1 MPDGHDYTTPFI
13 DLLPP
18 LATDEYAA
26 LVHDIAENGQQVPIV
41 VTDDGT
47 VIDGHHRLKACQEL
61 GLVPVVRTVEVAHP
75 EAEAIKA
82 NMLRRNL
89 SPDQQSVVR
98 HQQQTLAAKMAQ
110 DGMTQVEIGKALGVS
125 QPLIAKWAETII
137 TRSNGFRPDN
147 RVKIPKGEREVIAQR
162 IDEGESLAQ
171 VAADYNVTHTAIRK
185 TVNKV
190 KAAAEEATARQA
202 DAETIQPDAQG
213 DDWKMLHGDFRDR
226 LTELPDGSVDL
237 IVTDPPYPAEFLP
250 LWSDLSEVAARIL
263 KPSGVL
269 LAMSGKIHL
278 DEVMVRLGEHLAY
291 GWVYMLPLERGLSR
305 INGRNLMQGWKPW
318 LAYSAGAWPSGSIE
332 YADDRIDSGYRE
344 KSRYRWEQDPIGAL
358 RLLEIFDPQARGLI
372 VDPFTGTGS
381 FGVAALQHGSRFLGV
396 ELDSERFDGSVSRL
410 TEERNQGDYT

>member
-1 MPDGHDYTTPFI
+1 MPQDHNYTTPFV

-18 LATDEYAA
+18 LSTEEYEA
-26 LVHDIAENGQQVPIV
+26 LKQDIEANGQQAPII
-41 VTDDGT
+41 VTLDGC
-47 VIDGHHRLKACQEL
+47 VIDGHHRLRVCHEL
-61 GLVPVVRTVEVAHP
+61 GLVPLVLDIEPDHP
-75 EAEAIKA
+75 KALAIKL
-82 NMLRRNL
+82 NLVRRNL
-89 SPDQQSVVR
+89 SVDQVSELRKV
-98 HQQQTLAAKMAQ
+98 QQKLAYEMAES
-110 DGMTQVEIGKALGVS
+110 GMTQAQIGEILGV
-125 QPLIAKWAETII
+125 PRPTIARWGGTNVQ
-137 TRSNGFRPDN
+137 SNNGPPPDN
-147 RVKIPKGEREVIAQR
+147 RVKIPKGEHEVIAQR
-162 IDEGESLAQ
+162 IDDGDSLAQ
-171 VAADYNVTHTAIRK
+171 VAADYGVTRKAIRK

-190 KAAAEEATARQA
+190 KAAAEEAAAREA
-202 DAETIQPDAQG
+202 DAETIQPDAEG
-213 DDWKMLHGDFRDR
+213 DRWKMLHGDFRER
-226 LTELPDGSVDL
+226 LADLPDGSVDL
-237 IVTDPPYPAEFLP
+237 IVTDPPYPAKVLP

-263 KPSGVL
+263 KPGGVL

-278 DEVMVRLGEHLAY
+278 DEVMMRLGEHLAY

-396 ELDSERFDGSVSRL
+396 ELDSKRFDGIVSRL
-410 TEERNQGDYT
+410 TEERNQGDHT

>member
-1 MPDGHDYTTPFI
+1 MPDGHDYTTPYI

-18 LATDEYAA
+18 LRSDEFDA
-26 LVHDIAENGQQVPIV
+26 LKQDIEVNGQQVPIM
-41 VTDDGT
+41 VTPDGI
-47 VIDGHHRLKACQEL
+47 VIDGHHRLRVCREL
-61 GLVPVVRTVEVAHP
+61 GLVPLVREVVTAYP
-75 EAEAIKA
+75 EGMAIKM
-82 NMLRRNL
+82 NLVRRNL

-125 QPLIAKWAETII
+125 QQSVAKWAETFT

-185 TVNKV
+185 IVNKV

-213 DDWKMLHGDFRDR
+213 DGWKMLHGDFRDR

-237 IVTDPPYPAEFLP
+237 MVTDPPYPAEFLP
-250 LWSDLSEVAARIL
+250 LWSDLAEIAARIL
-263 KPSGVL
+263 KPQGLL

-278 DEVMVRLGEHLAY
+278 DQVMQALGKHLAY
-291 GWVYMLPLERGLSR
+291 GWVYVEPTPQSPTR
-305 INGRNLMQGWKPW
+305 ILARHTLQTYKPW
-318 LAYSAGAWPSGSIE
+318 LAYSNGPWPSG
-332 YADDRIDSGYRE
+332 RIDWHPDMLATGPRS
-344 KSRYRWEQDPIGAL
+344 KDTYRWQQSTGPICE
-358 RLLEIFDPQARGLI
+358 LLAQLSEPDDLI
-372 VDPFTGTGS
+372 VDPFTGTGTT
-381 FGVAALQHGSRFLGV
+381 GIAALDMGRRFLGV
-396 ELDSERFDGSVSRL
+396 ELDADRYQGAVASLDDHGDVNDG
-410 TEERNQGDYT
+410 DA

>member
-125 QPLIAKWAETII
+125 QQSVAKWAETFT

-213 DDWKMLHGDFRDR
+213 DGWKMLHGDFRDR

-237 IVTDPPYPAEFLP
+237 IVTDPPYPAESLP

-278 DEVMVRLGEHLAY
+278 DEVMMRLGEHLAY